1 MSSVL
6 AIGAWGLEACRK
18 KIAAFLA
25 DWDGR
30 LCSIEVRLFSS
41 DGARVKGMNEW
52 RPKKDDDLG
61 RIAEQIARYI
71 VEHRSSGATIFV
83 RDDG

>member
-6 AIGAWGLEACRK
+6 AIGAWGLEKCRT

-30 LCSIEVRLFSS
+30 LCSIEVRLFR
-41 DGARVKGMNEW
+41 DGARAPGINKW
-52 RPKKDDDLG
+52 RPKKGDDLS
-61 RIAEQIARYI
+61 RIAEQIASYI
-71 VEHRSSGATIFV
+71 VECRGGGATILV
-83 RDDG
+83 QRDV